1 MHSVRSL
8 KQPNGPPHR
17 DYAEASGPCRADD
30 VQPSMRIWGCGGV
43 DKLRPLQ
50 VIVSCRGLPRATLSA
65 CTWRMMRLRRRS
77 DGGGCA
83 FCHCPGA
90 DDVLHSS
97 AACHCR
103 VASSDV
109 ACVVAG
115 EPVNPGVDWKCNWI
129 SCRGSAD

>member
-1 MHSVRSL
+1 MRSL
-8 KQPNGPPHR
+8 RQPDGPPRR

-30 VQPSMRIWGCGGV
+30 VQPSMRIGDCGGV

-50 VIVSCRGLPRATLSA
+50 GIASCRGLLRATLSA
-65 CTWRMMRLRRRS
+65 CTWRMRLRRS

-83 FCHCPGA
+83 SSRCPSQSVS
-90 DDVLHSS
+90 DVLHSS
-97 AACHCR
+97 VACHCR
-103 VASSDV
+103 VESSDV

-115 EPVNPGVDWKCNWI
+115 ESVNPAVDWKCNWI